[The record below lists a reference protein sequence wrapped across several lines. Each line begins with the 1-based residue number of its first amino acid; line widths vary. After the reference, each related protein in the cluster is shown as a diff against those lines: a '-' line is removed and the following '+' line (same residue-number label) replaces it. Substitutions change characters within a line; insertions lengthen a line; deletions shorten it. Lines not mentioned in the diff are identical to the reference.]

1 MRRKK
6 GQLMRSCKR
15 KSRRAAWLT
24 CLCLTGIPALNGCV
38 PTTMIADQDA
48 TSAMRNG
55 KEIKDWPVF
64 VPSPDKKS
72 WTPVKTTIPKGAWI
86 FMNYKQEDQ

>member
-1 MRRKK
+1 MHQKK
-6 GQLMRSCKR
+6 GKLMKSYKR
-15 KSRRAAWLT
+15 KLRIAAWLT
-24 CLCLTGIPALNGCV
+24 CLCLTGIPALNGCAT
-38 PTTMIADQDA
+38 TTMIADQES

-86 FMNYKQEDQ
+86 FMNYQAEE